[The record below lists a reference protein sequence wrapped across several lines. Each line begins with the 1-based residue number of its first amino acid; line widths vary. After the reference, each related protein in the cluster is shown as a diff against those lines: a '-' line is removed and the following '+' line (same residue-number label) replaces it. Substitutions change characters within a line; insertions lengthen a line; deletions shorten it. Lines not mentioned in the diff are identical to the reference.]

1 MAHYA
6 KINSEGIVQQVV
18 VMDND
23 LEANEGEKG
32 CIDWLQAN
40 VSSDTWIK
48 TSYNHNIRK
57 QFAGI
62 GHFYDSVKD
71 KFISPSPYPS
81 WVLNDDDDWT
91 APIPAPDDVK
101 DGKQY
106 DWHEATQKWVE
117 IVS

>member
-6 KINSEGIVQQVV
+6 QINSEGIVQQVV

-40 VSSDTWIK
+40 VASAIWIK

-101 DGKQY
+101 EY
-106 DWHEATQKWVE
+106 EWHEATKKWVE

>member
-6 KINSEGIVQQVV
+6 KINSEGIVQKVL

-23 LEANEGEKG
+23 LEDNEGEKG

-40 VSSDTWIK
+40 VSLATWIK
-48 TSYNHNIRK
+48 TSYNGNIRK

-62 GHFYDSVKD
+62 GDTYDSVKD

-81 WVLNDDDDWT
+81 WVLNDNDDWIS
-91 APIPAPDDVK
+91 PIPYPDD
-101 DGKQY
+101 GKEY
-106 DWHEATQKWVE
+106 EWHEDTKEWVE
-117 IVS
+117 VVS

>member
-23 LEANEGEKG
+23 LESKEGQKG
-32 CIDWLQAN
+32 CIGWLQAN
-40 VSSDTWIK
+40 ISLGTWIK
-48 TSYNHNIRK
+48 TSYNGNIRK
-57 QFAGI
+57 QLAGI
-62 GHFYDSVKD
+62 GYTYDSVKD
-71 KFISPSPYPS
+71 KFINPSPFPS
-81 WVLNDDDDWT
+81 WVLDDNDDWT
-91 APIPAPDDVK
+91 APIPVPNDVK

-106 DWHEATQKWVE
+106 EWHEATKKWVE